1 MGERKIILVLSGE
14 ICSGKST
21 LADKLEA
28 LHGFKHCKTK
38 EGLNYFAKE
47 KYKDQPLGRDVF
59 QKIGEDL
66 DTSGDGKW
74 VLDYF
79 QHLYQKDF
87 ATNNFFVIDSARIN
101 KQIQHIRDA
110 YSYFVYHIHLE
121 ASQETLQKRFFNRG
135 EIKDLS
141 KEDQE
146 TKYKKYKSDST
157 EQKVNDLS
165 NEADLVINTDRCND
179 EDVLIRVTSFFRLLP
194 PTNNELVDVI
204 IGGQFGSEGKGQ
216 IAAHISPEYD
226 CLMRVG
232 GPNAG
237 HTVFEKPFNHVFHL
251 LPSGTYRAPNSKL
264 LIGPGA
270 VLNLNKI
277 LEEIRTF
284 GIEKGRLIIDE
295 NAVIISEKDI
305 EAEKKVKDTI
315 SSTAQGVGFAT
326 ATNIIARLLADDSH
340 KAKNFVKELRPFLGQ
355 TSIELEK
362 LYSAGKRVL
371 LEGTQGTGLSLHHG
385 LYPHVTS
392 RDTTVSGCLSE
403 AGISPKRI
411 RKIIMVTRTYPIR
424 VGGASGEFLSNELDM
439 KIIAERSGKD
449 SEDLVKKEITTTT
462 KKNRRIAEFS
472 WSLFRKACELNS
484 PTDIALTFT
493 DYISIKNESARRY
506 HNLTEETRRFIEEIE
521 SCSGVKVSLIGT
533 TFDYR
538 AVIDRR
544 NWK

>member
-14 ICSGKST
+14 ICTGKST
-21 LADKLEA
+21 ISDKLEKEF
-28 LHGFKHCKTK
+28 GFLHCKTRD
-38 EGLNYFAKE
+38 GLNYLAE
-47 KYKDQPLGRDVF
+47 KKYVGASQDRDF
-59 QKIGEDL
+59 LQKFGEEL
-66 DTSGDGKW
+66 DNEGGGKW

-79 QHLYQKDF
+79 QEIYEKDF
-87 ATNNFFVIDSARIN
+87 ATNNFYVVDSARIL
-101 KQIQHIRDA
+101 KQIQHMRNA
-110 YSYFVYHIHLE
+110 YSYFVYHVHLTGSPAE
-121 ASQETLQKRFFNRG
+121 LERRFYERGDIKSLPEDEQK
-135 EIKDLS
+135 S
-141 KEDQE
+141 
-146 TKYKKYKSDST
+146 KYKRYKANAT
-157 EQKVNDLS
+157 EAQVNS
-165 NEADLVINTDRCND
+165 MASEADLVIDTDRCND
-179 EDVLIRVTSFFRLLP
+179 EDVFIRVASFFRLLA
-194 PTNNELVDVI
+194 PTQNDLVDVI
-204 IGGQFGSEGKGQ
+204 VGGQFGSEGKGQ

-251 LPSGTYRAPNSKL
+251 LPSGSHRAPNAKL

-270 VLNLNKI
+270 VLNLDKI

-284 GIEKGRLIIDE
+284 GIEAGRLVIDE
-295 NAVIISEKDI
+295 NAIIISEKDI
-305 EAEKKVKDTI
+305 ASEKEIQDKI
-315 SSTAQGVGFAT
+315 SSTGQGVGFAT
-326 ATNIIARLLADDSH
+326 AGNIVARLLNDDKH
-340 KAKNFVKELRPFLGQ
+340 KAKHFKELQLFLGS
-355 TSIELEK
+355 THYELEK
-362 LYSAGKRVL
+362 LFSAGKRVL
-371 LEGTQGTGLSLHHG
+371 LEGTQGTGLSLQHG

-392 RDTTVSGCLSE
+392 RDTTASGCLSE
-403 AGISPKRI
+403 AGISPMRV

-424 VGGASGEFLSNELDM
+424 VGGMSGPFLSKELDM
-439 KIIAERSGKD
+439 KIIAQRSGKD
-449 SEDLVKKEITTTT
+449 AGELVKKEITTTT

-493 DYISIKNESARRY
+493 DYLSIKNENARRY
-506 HNLTEETRRFIEEIE
+506 HDLTEDTRNFIEEIE